1 MSPGQA
7 NSKQELPDCYTY
19 VARDVV
25 KICSPSDG
33 VWMDLGCG
41 EGPMALALAQMSGSV
56 FVLVDPNREALSRA
70 KGKSQELG
78 LSGRTLAAVGRA
90 ENLPFAD
97 NSIDLVVSRG
107 SIFFWEN
114 RPAGVR
120 EVHRVLRPGGKA
132 MIGGG
137 LGSTYPEWARRRFI
151 QRRCEGVRK
160 RGPKAVRRFREARR
174 PETFRRWARDAGL
187 KDFRVVG
194 EGGLP
199 VSDADTGLGIWLVFQ
214 KEID

>member
-7 NSKQELPDCYTY
+7 NSKQELPDYYPY
-19 VARDVV
+19 VARDVME
-25 KICSPSDG
+25 ICSPRDG

-56 FVLVDPNREALSRA
+56 LVLVDPNREALSRA
-70 KGKSQELG
+70 MGKSQELG

-90 ENLPFAD
+90 ESLPFAD
-97 NSIDLVVSRG
+97 NSVDLVISRG

-114 RPAGVR
+114 PAAGVR
-120 EVHRVLRPGGKA
+120 EVRRVLRPGGKA
-132 MIGGG
+132 MLGGG
-137 LGSTYPEWARRRFI
+137 LGSTYPQWARRSFI
-151 QRRCEGVRK
+151 RRRREGVRK
-160 RGPKAVRRFREARR
+160 RGPEAVRRFREARR
-174 PETFRRWARDAGL
+174 PETFRRWAIGAGL

-199 VSDADTGLGIWLVFQ
+199 ASEPDTGLGIWLVFQ
-214 KEID
+214 KEMD